1 MRSFSVLSHLF
12 SVCNPP
18 LFCAANHSRSC
29 ALVTCG
35 EGATEVQMA
44 EGMGSAHWMTAEPPT
59 TKTTVAMARPP
70 IIRSLFDLQCDINHV
85 AKCLV

>member
-1 MRSFSVLSHLF
+1 
-12 SVCNPP
+12 
-18 LFCAANHSRSC
+18 
-29 ALVTCG
+29 
-35 EGATEVQMA
+35 MA